1 MIVIIMTTTII
12 IIINSYYYCYYIFTG
27 LIISICLPV
36 RHNDQLQGITCLDIS
51 LGEILKEVIHLHHG
65 HYSYAF
71 ISDYKGQTVSH
82 PLMPDALNY
91 GAVIYLDI
99 SQIERDAGVEDI
111 IDDMKRF
118 IL

>member
-1 MIVIIMTTTII
+1 M
-12 IIINSYYYCYYIFTG
+12 
-27 LIISICLPV
+27 